1 MLFSHS
7 LHTVVQINNN
17 LSVAI
22 SVALNNEKII
32 NMNMHVHRK
41 MYFSV
46 HKMISTGL
54 CVELLSPTNITA
66 L

>member
-17 LSVAI
+17 LSGAI

-32 NMNMHVHRK
+32 NINMHVHRK
-41 MYFSV
+41 MYFSE
-46 HKMISTGL
+46 HYTHTDMITTDFVSL
-54 CVELLSPTNITA
+54 
-66 L
+66 

>member
-17 LSVAI
+17 LSGAI

-46 HKMISTGL
+46 HYTFTDMITTDFESL
-54 CVELLSPTNITA
+54 
-66 L
+66 